1 MLDKTA
7 DLVVLCQRAS
17 RACTFDQ
24 KDKPVNSYPC
34 CTAKFAAS
42 LFYLLAMFEES
53 FEAQIELQAQLD
65 TLQRE
70 KEALLSSR
78 AVNLPQNIAAYRKQ
92 NEKLKAQLKSDLKK
106 SNTFVKKLKTIT
118 AEGIQQCIRDTETVN
133 LTLFVS
139 EIVNAVVATTYKAT
153 DVTGMVKLCVSMH
166 QRYEEFCE
174 PLLTGLKQAL
184 LTPPVEDDPEA
195 GKRKRIQ
202 IRFMV
207 ELYQAGL
214 LSEDEYF
221 VRLLKN
227 LLGKGKR
234 LVDSCLL
241 Y

>member
-1 MLDKTA
+1 VPALLIKKINRLIRTPLA
-7 DLVVLCQRAS
+7 LKIRGIPVLS
-17 RACTFDQ
+17 T
-24 KDKPVNSYPC
+24 V
-34 CTAKFAAS
+34 
-42 LFYLLAMFEES
+42 LAMFEES

-65 TLQRE
+65 ALQRE

-92 NEKLKAQLKSDLKK
+92 NEQLKAQLKSDLKK

-118 AEGIQQCIRDTETVN
+118 AEGIVN

-166 QRYEEFCE
+166 QRYEEFYE

-184 LTPPVEDDPEA
+184 LTPPAEDDPEA

-234 LVDSCLL
+234 LVDPCLL
-241 Y
+241 LFC

>member
-1 MLDKTA
+1 MQWL
-7 DLVVLCQRAS
+7 R
-17 RACTFDQ
+17 
-24 KDKPVNSYPC
+24 
-34 CTAKFAAS
+34 
-42 LFYLLAMFEES
+42 MFEES

-65 TLQRE
+65 ALKQE
-70 KEALLSSR
+70 KDALVSAR
-78 AVNLPQNIAAYRKQ
+78 VANLPQNIAAYRKQ
-92 NEKLKAQLKSDLKK
+92 NERTLKGQLKSDLKK

-139 EIVNAVVATTYKAT
+139 EIVNAIVATTYKAT
-153 DVTGMVKLCVSMH
+153 DVPAIVKLCICMH

-184 LTPPVEDDPEA
+184 LTPIAEDDPEA

-221 VRLLKN
+221 ARLLKN

-234 LVDSCLL
+234 
-241 Y
+241 